1 MDRPS
6 SRERLNYL
14 IRGIAAF
21 GVAILVA
28 AAMVLRGTGSFDRTD
43 DVYVEVP
50 AAVGIVNAGAPVRYL
65 GVEVG
70 EISSIEAGTTES
82 RVRLAIDAKTSPTIP
97 ADVLAR
103 VVPRTFFGD
112 IYVELVNDGDATP
125 GGDRA
130 ATALADIDTIPV
142 DTGPDAVA
150 MYDVFTRMSSV
161 LEEMEPQAM
170 ATALDALA
178 RALDGNGETIGRT
191 IDRLASTTDQLTPA
205 LEEFI
210 SATPQFVTVMESL
223 DAATPDIVGMLSSA
237 TEVSR
242 AIVEHRGNL
251 TETLSAATLLAS
263 SVDGFATPRRDT
275 LITVTDSLGTIL
287 ATTGANPDGLYAT
300 LANAE
305 TFGAAGARVFSS
317 GRFDITAVPTFAGPL
332 PYTAADCP
340 TYGSISGANCN
351 SPGNGTYSA
360 PKPVIDAAAEAG
372 PLQLI
377 EQQLR
382 GEGDTAAENPDA
394 PENTGPH
401 AAVTALLAPLFRG
414 SEVKIP

>member
-112 IYVELVNDGDATP
+112 IYVELVSDGDATP